1 MSKKYK
7 GLMVNVLWK
16 EEDETV
22 KDKDRQGEC
31 FNLPVLNEMSGKTAE
46 NGGGTQS
53 NRRDFLKYVG
63 FSVGA
68 AAVAASC
75 EAPIRRAIPYVVK
88 PDAIVPGVA
97 TYYASSFY
105 KAGQFCPVLVKTR
118 EGRPIKIEGNPLSP
132 FSGGGTSARV
142 QASEIG
148 RASCRESGWV

>member
-1 MSKKYK
+1 MSKKYQ
-7 GLMVNVLWK
+7 GLMWNGLGRSK
-16 EEDETV
+16 DETLA
-22 KDKDRQGEC
+22 DKDAQGQY
-31 FNLPVLNEMSGKTAE
+31 FNLPMLNDMSGGSSE
-46 NGGGTQS
+46 NGGTQS

-75 EAPIRRAIPYVVK
+75 ETPIRRAIPYVVK

-118 EGRPIKIEGNPLSP
+118 EGRPIKIEGNALSP

-142 QASEIG
+142 QAS
-148 RASCRESGWV
+148 